1 VIDYSN
7 LPFTGTDRIAIEV
20 CDLAG
25 ACVQQVLD
33 IEVAGAVVVYNGVT
47 PNGDGKN
54 DFLLLKYIDVVESA
68 RQNRVTIFNRW
79 GDIVFNVSN
88 YNNNDRVF
96 RGIHQNGGN
105 LPSGT
110 YFYQVEF
117 SSGLKSL
124 KGFLTL
130 KR

>member
-1 VIDYSN
+1 M
-7 LPFTGTDRIAIEV
+7 
-20 CDLAG
+20 
-25 ACVQQVLD
+25 
-33 IEVAGAVVVYNGVT
+33 
-47 PNGDGKN
+47 
-54 DFLLLKYIDVVESA
+54 
-68 RQNRVTIFNRW
+68 VTIFNRW